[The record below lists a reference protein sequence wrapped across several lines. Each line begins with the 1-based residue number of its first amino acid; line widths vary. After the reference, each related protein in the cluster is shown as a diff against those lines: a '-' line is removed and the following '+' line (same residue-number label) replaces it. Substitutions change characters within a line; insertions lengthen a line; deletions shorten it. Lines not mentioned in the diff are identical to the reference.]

1 MMRGS
6 MRLISALFIVAS
18 FSCAFEAFGQSPLA
32 VQYCQDLTATYR
44 KAVSG
49 GKPVVPGVGQAI
61 ADCPTNPN
69 DSIFTLE
76 AALKKMD
83 VALPPR

>member
-1 MMRGS
+1 MKLM
-6 MRLISALFIVAS
+6 SALFFVVS
-18 FSCAFEAFGQSPLA
+18 FSCAFEAFGQSPIA
-32 VQYCQDLTATYR
+32 VKYCQDLTATYR

-69 DSIFTLE
+69 ESITTLE
-76 AALKKMD
+76 AALKKLD
-83 VALPPR
+83 VELPPK